1 MREKEHELE
10 RVERWGGS
18 VRRENSVIKIHS
30 VKKMFIKA
38 EKKIYTRKMNKTF

>member
-18 VRRENSVIKIHS
+18 VRKENSVIKIYS

-38 EKKIYTRKMNKTF
+38 EKIYTHKMNKTF